1 MIYNKYIHALVES
14 YIDSTEQMNKTLK
27 AAHRLQKMQDEA
39 REARDQF
46 INDVLG
52 KSTYKKYQNDGVFA
66 PVPLNALGLSRRDF
80 EDLNLVLDSEDK
92 TDKLIERLSVKY
104 YRNDFMLRD
113 NGTGHDVLKTDIVFR
128 TIDEV
133 IDFFM
138 TILVCY
144 TKTYKTEEINW
155 KPIVKKFRAYLKK

>member
-52 KSTYKKYQNDGVFA
+52 KSTYKKY
-66 PVPLNALGLSRRDF
+66 
-80 EDLNLVLDSEDK
+80 
-92 TDKLIERLSVKY
+92 
-104 YRNDFMLRD
+104 
-113 NGTGHDVLKTDIVFR
+113 
-128 TIDEV
+128 
-133 IDFFM
+133 
-138 TILVCY
+138 
-144 TKTYKTEEINW
+144 
-155 KPIVKKFRAYLKK
+155 